1 MDLLVQFGYDGHITM
16 ETFAPHGLD
25 SSWIDVH
32 EAPDLLAANGLRYLK
47 EYFAGKGLA

>member
-1 MDLLVQFGYDGHITM
+1 MDLLVQFGYGGHITM
-16 ETFAPHGLD
+16 ETFATHGLD

-47 EYFAGKGLA
+47 GYFAGKGLA